1 MGKDVRTSLINKN
14 IFFSFLI
21 KGWSGLVQL
30 LIVPVTIF
38 CLGNYENGIWM
49 TISSILLW
57 IDSLDIGLG
66 NGLRNTLASQ
76 LANGDI
82 KRARESVS
90 STFFMLIFII
100 TPVALLLVAAILL
113 TDTYGLLNVDN
124 GIVDTLDEVLI
135 ASVVFVCM
143 TFIFKFVGN
152 VYLGLQLP
160 AVNNALVVLGQTVAL
175 IWTYILYLN
184 GVHSLLHVAVA
195 YTLSPLLVYLVSYP
209 ITFIFLHPELRPSVK
224 YFKRSALS
232 NLFSLGMKFFVLQ
245 IAAVILFATSNTLIS
260 RFFTPELVT
269 PYQVAYRYFSFA
281 MMFFSIIAIPYWSA
295 TTDAYAAGDMEWIK
309 RSMKKIHRLVA
320 LLGVLLIV
328 MVLIS
333 GFIYPLWVGEN
344 VHVPF
349 SLSIGVA
356 IYMFIIMFSM
366 SYSLILNGIG
376 ALNMQLIF
384 TVIAALLFIPVA
396 WLFSKW
402 MGLTGIIAAL
412 CVVNTPG
419 AIVNMVQFNKL
430 MRGTAKGLWRN

>member
-66 NGLRNTLASQ
+66 NGLRNKLAAQLAS
-76 LANGDI
+76 GDTE
-82 KRARESVS
+82 KARESVS
-90 STFFMLIFII
+90 STFFMLMFII
-100 TPVALLLVAAILL
+100 TPVALLLVAVILL
-113 TDTYGLLNVDN
+113 SDTYGLLNVDHAL
-124 GIVDTLDEVLI
+124 VDTLDQVLI

-143 TFIFKFVGN
+143 TFIFKFIGN

-160 AVNNALVVLGQTVAL
+160 AVNNALVVLGQTVGL
-175 IWTYILYLN
+175 IWTYLLYLN
-184 GVHSLLHVAVA
+184 DIHSLLYVAIA
-195 YTLSPLLVYLVSYP
+195 YTLSPLLVYLVAYP
-209 ITFIFLHPELRPSVK
+209 ITFIFLHPELRPSLR
-224 YFKRSALS
+224 YFKRSAVKE
-232 NLFSLGMKFFVLQ
+232 LFGLGVKFFVLQ
-245 IAAVILFATSNTLIS
+245 IAGVILFATSNTLIS

-281 MMFFSIIAIPYWSA
+281 MMFFSIMAIPYWSA
-295 TTDAYAAGDMEWIK
+295 TTEAYASGEIDWIK
-309 RSMKKIHRLVA
+309 RAMHKIHKLVA
-320 LLGVLLIV
+320 LLAVLLVI
-328 MVLIS
+328 MVLVS
-333 GFIYPLWVGEN
+333 GFIYPLWVGDD
-344 VHVPF
+344 VHIPL

-366 SYSLILNGIG
+366 SYSLILNGLG
-376 ALNMQLIF
+376 ALNIQLIC
-384 TVIAALLFIPVA
+384 TVIAACLFIPVA
-396 WLFSKW
+396 WVFSKW

-419 AIVNMVQFNKL
+419 AIFNMIQFNKL
-430 MRGTAKGLWRN
+430 MNGTAKGLWRN